1 MKDAQKGV
9 GKGDTFF
16 KTMVIISLFI
26 STIEMF
32 FANVISETVENVIW
46 ILLVLTLTIYL
57 FVNKNYIY
65 FSIILVIFVI
75 GSVILIV

>member
-1 MKDAQKGV
+1 MKDTQKGV
-9 GKGDTFF
+9 EIGDTFL
-16 KTMVIISLFI
+16 KTMLIISLFI

-46 ILLVLTLTIYL
+46 ILLALTLTIYL

-65 FSIILVIFVI
+65 FSIILVICVI
-75 GSVILIV
+75 GSVILFA